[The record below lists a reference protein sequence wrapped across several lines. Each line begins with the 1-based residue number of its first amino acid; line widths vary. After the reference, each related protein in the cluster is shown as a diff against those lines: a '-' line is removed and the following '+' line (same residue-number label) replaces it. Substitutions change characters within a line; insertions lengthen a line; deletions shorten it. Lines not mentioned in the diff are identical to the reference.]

1 MYVLKQLTLLH
12 HSALYG
18 ILFKELAFVFHL
30 CFWIFGYLLV
40 SDSRWMYMTISRIL
54 TLLTVPY
61 DTNDCRQVVGGSL
74 DLQCSVCIRLDK
86 NATFH

>member
-1 MYVLKQLTLLH
+1 
-12 HSALYG
+12 
-18 ILFKELAFVFHL
+18 
-30 CFWIFGYLLV
+30 
-40 SDSRWMYMTISRIL
+40 MTISRIL